1 MRDDVLGWRAVTDP
15 DRARDRRKSWIAI
28 GLGTIVMAISYGSL
42 LLAIVASRS
51 ETPEA
56 AGPAFAVGFAL
67 VPAVFVTV
75 AFMSGRRNAPTAV
88 LKAMGLWLL
97 IALPLVLFN
106 PVFGL
111 SVAFGIG
118 GVLTLKAPDTDSW
131 KSRSVAVLLVA
142 VYSLMML
149 FVIPALGLMSGGLLP
164 LACLG
169 LMDQY
174 VDYRARTVAPG

>member
-1 MRDDVLGWRAVTDP
+1 MTDP
-15 DRARDRRKSWIAI
+15 DRDFRRSWIAI
-28 GLGTIVMAISYGSL
+28 GLGTIVMAVSYGSL

-51 ETPEA
+51 DTPEA

-67 VPAVFVTV
+67 TPAVFVTV
-75 AFMSGRRNAPTAV
+75 AFMSGRRNAPSAV

-97 IALPLVLFN
+97 IALPLGLFN

-111 SVAFGIG
+111 CVAFGIG
-118 GVLTLKAPDTDSW
+118 GVLTLKAPDAESW
-131 KSRSVAVLLVA
+131 KSRTVAVLMVA

-164 LACLG
+164 LASLG
-169 LMDQY
+169 LMDWY
-174 VDYRARTVAPG
+174 VDHRSHSASSG

>member
-1 MRDDVLGWRAVTDP
+1 MTDRERDF
-15 DRARDRRKSWIAI
+15 RRSWIAI
-28 GLGTIVMAISYGSL
+28 GLGTMVMVISYGSL

-51 ETPEA
+51 DTPEA

-97 IALPLVLFN
+97 IALPLGLFN

-131 KSRSVAVLLVA
+131 KARSAAVLLVA

-164 LACLG
+164 LASLG
-169 LMDQY
+169 LMDWY
-174 VDYRARTVAPG
+174 VEYRSRPVGPG